1 MNDQV
6 VLVDTQDNPIGIG
19 DKLLTHIQGRLHR
32 ALSVVIFN
40 SNGEILL
47 QQRAFTKYHSAGLWT
62 NTCCSHPMPN
72 ELTLVAAQRR
82 LMEEMGISCDL
93 VLADK
98 FIYKTDLDDDLTE
111 HELDYVFFGHTDSKP
126 KPNPDEVCNWR
137 YISPKK
143 LAMELKQHPKTFTS
157 WFHIMCEKEIVKLS

>member
-1 MNDQV
+1 M
-6 VLVDTQDNPIGIG
+6 
-19 DKLLTHIQGRLHR
+19 
-32 ALSVVIFN
+32 
-40 SNGEILL
+40 
-47 QQRAFTKYHSAGLWT
+47 
-62 NTCCSHPMPN
+62 
-72 ELTLVAAQRR
+72 
-82 LMEEMGISCDL
+82 